1 MDENVDVDIGDGEAN
16 GCELSRK
23 ARPQV
28 SQEEGGGKR
37 RRKKGRDRGRK
48 RGFPTSSQL
57 PMPKGRPTE
66 WRRITEKR
74 RREDQDQ
81 RKREYAQTKTGYV
94 QTSVVRL

>member
-1 MDENVDVDIGDGEAN
+1 MDVDIGGGEAN

-28 SQEEGGGKR
+28 SQEEGGGRGKR
-37 RRKKGRDRGRK
+37 RRKKRRDRGRK